1 MQGIWRSVSEK
12 QNYNQYNDLISNW
25 SAQNLFSTCLDLT
38 KKNNGTKCK
47 CKKQKQIWGQAFTL
61 KICVVQM
68 CNTVPI

>member
-38 KKNNGTKCK
+38 KKY
-47 CKKQKQIWGQAFTL
+47 KKFEGRHSL
-61 KICVVQM
+61 
-68 CNTVPI
+68 

>member
-38 KKNNGTKCK
+38 KKKQRNKMQMQKTKTNLRAGIHFKDLCGTD
-47 CKKQKQIWGQAFTL
+47 
-61 KICVVQM
+61 V
-68 CNTVPI
+68 

>member
-38 KKNNGTKCK
+38 KKNNETKCYLRAGIHFK
-47 CKKQKQIWGQAFTL
+47 DLCGTDA
-61 KICVVQM
+61 
-68 CNTVPI
+68 